1 MACSSYIAFPRSI
14 KWVFTLLFSF
24 LWAPKYIECGT
35 QRVYVPHVLKF
46 CWFQWIYQYTRQ
58 ATWRITS
65 LRWSS
70 RYSGWFQNKPHAQ
83 KIRTSAN
90 FTFQYSCSILQHC
103 VLCITVPLAS
113 CLWLLLYIFSL
124 RWKHNQVTEVCTAE
138 NVVTLFFYGLPC
150 QHTLIRKHP
159 ATKFYPM
166 QPNWR
171 TVL

>member
-1 MACSSYIAFPRSI
+1 MSIYFAFLISLSTKVYRVWHTESLRPTCLKILLVSVDLPIYSVSI
-14 KWVFTLLFSF
+14 LENNF
-24 LWAPKYIECGT
+24 
-35 QRVYVPHVLKF
+35 
-46 CWFQWIYQYTRQ
+46 
-58 ATWRITS
+58 

-90 FTFQYSCSILQHC
+90 FTFQYSGSILQHC

-138 NVVTLFFYGLPC
+138 NVVTFIFYGLPC

-159 ATKFYPM
+159 ATRFYPV
-166 QPNWR
+166 QPNCR
-171 TVL
+171 TLI